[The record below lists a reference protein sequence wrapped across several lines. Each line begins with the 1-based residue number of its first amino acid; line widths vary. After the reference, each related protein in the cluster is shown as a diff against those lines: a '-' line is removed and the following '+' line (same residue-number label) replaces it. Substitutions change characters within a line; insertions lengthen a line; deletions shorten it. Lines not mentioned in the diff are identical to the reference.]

1 MPVFRHFLLI
11 ATAGLTCLAAAQQ
24 INPRRDF
31 VSTGKNAYMLF
42 QPEFVCGPKVN
53 EISWSQDGDH
63 LAVIREETGVTPQAV
78 IDVLESPT
86 PAKNIPQLDPEQ
98 QLVIWSAVSQ
108 KASIWMRL
116 RTSEGSLNRLNWIA
130 GSSALLVE
138 VDPPDNSPAADAQT
152 TLLLLRANAQARVV
166 ARFKAW
172 SIEVDPS
179 PFRSLVALLDRQ
191 FEQRPESAPGTVQ
204 DSTTRTPDTVRFLG
218 MDGEV
223 GQPMQLPAL
232 LSIPHWSADGNFY
245 VHTVTRLKPR
255 GVRRT
260 WYVAN
265 RSTGQ
270 FEVAKA
276 PMDAEDLFD
285 PGAQKELIVSNWN
298 AKISRAKIGVPAPT
312 VTLAATNAKEDD
324 FAVVTTDGTQGGL
337 SPKLNGVSY
346 EAQGSLMVRP
356 MLKLSYEAYL
366 RAKENA
372 ERLAAINDAKQAAL
386 GLIMYSADYDDN
398 MLANS
403 AGWQDQLMPY
413 IKNQDILDNFQYTFA
428 GGLTTG
434 IADPSSTVLGY
445 VNGPNGRAIAYLDG
459 HVNWVPNP

>member
-1 MPVFRHFLLI
+1 
-11 ATAGLTCLAAAQQ
+11 
-24 INPRRDF
+24 
-31 VSTGKNAYMLF
+31 
-42 QPEFVCGPKVN
+42 
-53 EISWSQDGDH
+53 
-63 LAVIREETGVTPQAV
+63 
-78 IDVLESPT
+78 
-86 PAKNIPQLDPEQ
+86 
-98 QLVIWSAVSQ
+98 
-108 KASIWMRL
+108 
-116 RTSEGSLNRLNWIA
+116 
-130 GSSALLVE
+130 
-138 VDPPDNSPAADAQT
+138 
-152 TLLLLRANAQARVV
+152 
-166 ARFKAW
+166 
-172 SIEVDPS
+172 
-179 PFRSLVALLDRQ
+179 
-191 FEQRPESAPGTVQ
+191 
-204 DSTTRTPDTVRFLG
+204 
-218 MDGEV
+218 
-223 GQPMQLPAL
+223 MQLPAL